1 MIAAN
6 VRYLFSMIEEGF
18 CGNTGGVARAG
29 ECVYMSYT
37 ETANRHN
44 ADLNNVSP
52 NRVGGHRGVM

>member
-1 MIAAN
+1 
-6 VRYLFSMIEEGF
+6 MIEEGF

-29 ECVYMSYT
+29 ECIYMSYT

-52 NRVGGHRGVM
+52 NRVGGTEV